1 MTPQVISLSSATS
14 TAWIPVD
21 YIQNPYNISLA
32 LVFSNTPNLTCK
44 VEYTLDNIFD
54 PLVTPTAFAHTSLTG
69 ITSNTV
75 GSITYPIRAF
85 RLTVTAWTS
94 GTVTLTALQGVT
106 NPQIYTTTG
115 SGSLIYRFPDWPVN
129 AGFLLSSLVASSTA
143 ARTAN
148 VVTVTATGHG
158 ITTGTSYVGFR
169 FYYPG
174 SPSLVAGWYD
184 SILSIPDANTIT
196 FSSSGSDFA
205 SESING
211 GAAWTTITDVTSV
224 IIPGG
229 SLRDQ
234 SRVSVWLAR
243 TGDIT
248 TTTKSNYITYGGSN
262 VSFGLQTS
270 STSTT
275 HRMSFICSGANIQRG
290 PQIVEGSGNNSSF
303 ITAIKD
309 MSVDQILVMRSSL
322 NAASAFI
329 ILYGAH
335 VEITQ

>member
-1 MTPQVISLSSATS
+1 MTPQVISLSSAAS

-21 YIQNPYNISLA
+21 YIQNPYYISLA

-106 NPQIYTTTG
+106 NPILYTTTG
-115 SGSLIYRFPDWPVN
+115 SGSLVYKFPNWPVN
-129 AGFLLSSLVASSTA
+129 YGFLLASLVAGATA
-143 ARTAN
+143 TRTSN
-148 VVTVTATGHG
+148 IVTVTATAHG
-158 ITTGTSYVGFR
+158 ITTGTMYVGFR

-174 SPSLVAGWYD
+174 STSLAAGWYD
-184 SILSIPDANTIT
+184 SILTIPDANTIT
-196 FSSSGSDFA
+196 FSAQGIDFS

-211 GAAWTTITDVTSV
+211 GAAWTTITDVISV

-229 SLRDQ
+229 TLRDQ
-234 SRVSVWLAR
+234 SRASIWVSRAGDTTASTKALYMNISGTLLAYWGLGATSSASGKMTFSCFGSNLQR
-243 TGDIT
+243 GLQSVDGAGSGSALIP
-248 TTTKSNYITYGGSN
+248 TTKNMSADQTIT
-262 VSFGLQTS
+262 L
-270 STSTT
+270 
-275 HRMSFICSGANIQRG
+275 RG
-290 PQIVEGSGNNSSF
+290 VASAAATF
-303 ITAIKD
+303 
-309 MSVDQILVMRSSL
+309 LVIY
-322 NAASAFI
+322 AAS
-329 ILYGAH
+329 L
-335 VEITQ
+335 EITQ